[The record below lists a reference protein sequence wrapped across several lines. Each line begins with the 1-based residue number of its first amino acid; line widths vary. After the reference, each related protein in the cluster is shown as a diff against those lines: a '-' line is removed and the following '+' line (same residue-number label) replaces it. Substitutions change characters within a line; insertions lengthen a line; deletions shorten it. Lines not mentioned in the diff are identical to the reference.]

1 MCTATPLTL
10 AYTGKPIRAV
20 LMDGRPWFALPDI
33 CRAFSIYMKHGIP
46 QATQPGRLI
55 AAEEQRY
62 ARMPS
67 VTGPRE
73 VRLASPAG
81 LFEIVRPVTRRGR
94 ALANAPT
101 EAAAKRFRQWIETEA
116 VPALE
121 RAAA

>member
-1 MCTATPLTL
+1 MLE
-10 AYTGKPIRAV
+10 
-20 LMDGRPWFALPDI
+20 GRPWFALADI
-33 CRAFSIYMKHGIP
+33 CRAFSIYMKRGVP

-67 VTGPRE
+67 ATGPRE
-73 VRLASPAG
+73 VRLVSPIG
-81 LFEIVRPVTRRGR
+81 LFEIVRPVTRKGP

-101 EAAAKRFRQWIETEA
+101 EAAANRFRKWIETEA
-116 VPALE
+116 VPALQ